1 MKAAIAPSLT
11 APAGTKGDVAA
22 ELHERCPDTHCQTP
36 DWQFGDPVT
45 FERNSDIK
53 DDPLTFPQ

>member
-22 ELHERCPDTHCQTP
+22 ELHEDAQIPIAKRQIGNLAT
-36 DWQFGDPVT
+36 
-45 FERNSDIK
+45 
-53 DDPLTFPQ
+53 L